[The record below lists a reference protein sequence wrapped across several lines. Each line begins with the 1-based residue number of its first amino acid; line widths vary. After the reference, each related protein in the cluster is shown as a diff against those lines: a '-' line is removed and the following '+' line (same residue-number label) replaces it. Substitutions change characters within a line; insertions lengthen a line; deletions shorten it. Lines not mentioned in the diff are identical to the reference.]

1 MQSFQQST
9 NQQEGSSHPIVKTV
23 FAYIRV
29 STVKQGQH
37 GVSLQEQREAIVR
50 YASRQSLTIARWF
63 EERQTAAKRG
73 RPIFNEMLRLLTR
86 NQASGVVIHKIDR
99 STRNLRDWAD
109 LGDLLDRG
117 VDVHFAVESLDLHSR
132 GGRLSADIQAVV
144 ATDFI
149 RNLRE
154 ETRKGFYGRL
164 KQGLYPL
171 AAPLGYVDQGGGK
184 DKTIDPISGPLVRR
198 AFELYATG
206 TFTLDTLIAELTRL
220 GLRNRQRKQI
230 SLNGVSRLLN
240 NPFYIG
246 LIRLR
251 STGEV
256 FQGSHQHL
264 VPKALFDRVQA
275 QLKGKVRSQGRIN
288 QFLFRRFLHCQA
300 CGRTLIG
307 ERQKGHV
314 YYRCHTSPCT
324 TSTIREEALESEA
337 LRVLTPLK
345 FSLEQ
350 KAYFAHRIVRL
361 RDDSHRD
368 KVSAT
373 AALDFRLGKIQDRLH
388 RLPDAFLD
396 GAVERTLF
404 EDRKRALL
412 LERISLDDARRAILE
427 NDSLTSDKVAEYLE
441 LAGTAYLSYTVG
453 LPEEKRALLEELT
466 SNRSVLGKDVVVE
479 LREPYA
485 EVAKHLFSTE
495 CDPYRDTARTMD
507 QVFDTLVE
515 WAKNNPEKRCSIRS
529 DSSL

>member
-1 MQSFQQST
+1 MQGFQQST
-9 NQQEGSSHPIVKTV
+9 SELGGSSDPVVKTV

-37 GVSLQEQREAIVR
+37 GVSLQEQREAIAR

-73 RPIFNEMLRLLTR
+73 RPIFNEMLRLLAR
-86 NQASGVVIHKIDR
+86 NEASGVVIHKIDR

-117 VDVHFAVESLDLHSR
+117 IDVHFAVESLDLHSR

-171 AAPLGYVDQGGGK
+171 AAPLGYLDQGGGK
-184 DKTIDPISGPLVRR
+184 DKTIDPVSGPLVRR

-206 TFTLDTLIAELTRL
+206 TFTLDTLVAELAQL
-220 GLRNRQRKQI
+220 GLRNRQRKQV

-246 LIRLR
+246 LIRLQ

-256 FQGSHQHL
+256 FQGSHARL
-264 VPKALFDRVQA
+264 VPKVLFDRVHA

-288 QFLFRRFLHCQA
+288 QFLFRRCLHCQA

-314 YYRCHTSPCT
+314 YYRCHTSPCPT
-324 TSTIREEALESEA
+324 RTVREEAVECEA
-337 LRVLTPLK
+337 LRVLAPLK
-345 FSLEQ
+345 FSLIQ
-350 KAYFAHRIVRL
+350 NKYFAQRIARL
-361 RDDSHRD
+361 RSESDHD

-373 AALDFRLGKIQDRLH
+373 AAVDFRLGKLQDRLH
-388 RLPDAFLD
+388 RLTDAFLD
-396 GAVERTLF
+396 GTVERTLF
-404 EDRKRALL
+404 EDRKKALL
-412 LERISLDDARRAILE
+412 LERISLEDTLRSIHH

-441 LAGTAYLSYTVG
+441 LAGRAYLSYTVG

-466 SNRSVLGKDVVVE
+466 SNRAVLGKDVVVE

-485 EVAKHLFSTE
+485 DVAQQLLSAH
-495 CDPYRDTARTMD
+495 CDPYRDTARTLS
-507 QVFDTLVE
+507 QVFDTLLE
-515 WAKNNPEKRCSIRS
+515 WVKNNQEKKCSIQTH
-529 DSSL
+529 SL